1 MISRYRETRES
12 MTPQIALTLLKEG
25 NKRFISNLRINRDH
39 LEMINITAEKQF
51 PFAAILSC
59 SDSRTAAEFVF
70 DQGLGDIFSI
80 RLAGNIASRNA
91 VGSMEYACKHLG
103 SKLIVVLGHTNCG
116 AVRAACDD
124 FRLDNLNDL
133 LDHIRLAIMSEK
145 KTKKDRTADNKN
157 FLKSV
162 TNQNVLHNIEV
173 VMERSAILR
182 QMMREKQISIIG
194 GVHDLETGKVQF
206 LEKET
211 AVIVDKYLN

>member
-1 MISRYRETRES
+1 MISHYIETRES
-12 MTPQIALTLLKEG
+12 MTPQLAFEYLKQG
-25 NKRFISNLRINRDH
+25 NKRFINNLRINRDH
-39 LEMINITAEKQF
+39 LEMANITAEKQF

-59 SDSRTAAEFVF
+59 SDSRTAAEFIF

-91 VGSMEYACKHLG
+91 VGSMEYACKYLG

-116 AVRAACDD
+116 AVRAACADL
-124 FRLDNLNDL
+124 RLDNLNDL

-145 KTKKDRTADNKN
+145 KTKKDRNVDNKA
-157 FLKSV
+157 FLKSI

-182 QMMREKQISIIG
+182 QMMQEKKIAIIG
-194 GVHDLETGKVQF
+194 GVHDLETGKVLF
-206 LEKET
+206 LEKES
-211 AVIVDKYLN
+211 AAIVAKYLS

>member
-1 MISRYRETRES
+1 MTSRYRETRES
-12 MTPQIALTLLKEG
+12 MTPQIALALLKAG

-133 LDHIRLAIMSEK
+133 LDHIRLAILSEK
-145 KTKKDRTADNKN
+145 KTKKDRTANNKN

-182 QMMREKQISIIG
+182 QMMREKQIAIIG

-211 AVIVDKYLN
+211 AVIVDRYLN

>member
-1 MISRYRETRES
+1 
-12 MTPQIALTLLKEG
+12 MTPQIALALLKAG

-133 LDHIRLAIMSEK
+133 LDHIRLAILSEK
-145 KTKKDRTADNKN
+145 KTKKDRTANNKN

-182 QMMREKQISIIG
+182 QMMREKQIAIIG

-211 AVIVDKYLN
+211 AVIVDRYLN